1 METQHNIY
9 VYIYIYIYH
18 NIYILKVQTDKIGSI
33 KKNSYSTSLGTL
45 KQVKA

>member
-9 VYIYIYIYH
+9 VYIYIHIH